1 MNRLLSFVVIEY
13 HSLTGID
20 ECIAS
25 ITQAVNNLSYE
36 IIVSSNSLYP
46 ESECKKIIQERDNPN
61 VKWIFNEKNGGFAYG
76 MNQGLKNAVGK
87 YRVIMNPD
95 VKILKG
101 LSSMIRFMEEHTNV
115 GAIAPKIV
123 SPDGEIQ
130 DSCRPYV
137 SVPNYLI
144 RSFKRIIEHK
154 TAVLPNS
161 INYNLVQTVDW
172 VIGAFIMVRD
182 EIVRL
187 TGGLDEHYFMYAE
200 DLDWCTRIRQFEYEI
215 VYYPKAKI
223 EYMGSRSARKSLK
236 YAKIFFDSHLYYWR
250 KFGFVNGYPKRRE
263 LLFESDFE

>member
-1 MNRLLSFVVIEY
+1 MSILLSFVVIEY
-13 HSLTGID
+13 HSIAEIV

-25 ITQAVNNLSYE
+25 ISKAINNLSYE

-46 ESECKKIIQERDNPN
+46 ESERKKISQKRDNPN
-61 VKWIFNEKNGGFAYG
+61 VKWIFNKKNGGFAYG

-87 YRVIMNPD
+87 YRIIMNPD

-101 LSSMIRFMEEHTNV
+101 LSSMVNFMDEHPKV

-123 SPDGEIQ
+123 SPYGEIQ

-137 SVPNYLI
+137 SIQSYLI
-144 RSFKRIIEHK
+144 RSFRRILEHK
-154 TAVLPNS
+154 TAILPNK
-161 INYNLVQTVDW
+161 IDYNLVQTVDW

-182 EIVRL
+182 DIVRL

-200 DLDWCTRIRQFEYEI
+200 DLDWCTRIRQFDYEI
-215 VYYPKAKI
+215 VYYPKAEI

-250 KFGFVNGYPKRRE
+250 KFGFVNGYPKRKE
-263 LLFESDFE
+263 LLFESDF